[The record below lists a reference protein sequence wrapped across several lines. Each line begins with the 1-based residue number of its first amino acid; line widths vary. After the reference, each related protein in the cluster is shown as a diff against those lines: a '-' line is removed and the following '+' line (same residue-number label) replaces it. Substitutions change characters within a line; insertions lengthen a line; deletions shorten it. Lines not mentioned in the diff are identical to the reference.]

1 MAKVKKS
8 ITVADQQASWI
19 KVQIRNG
26 HNGDESE
33 EACELIRMEIR

>member
-26 HNGDESE
+26 HYSDESE
-33 EACELIRMEIR
+33 AVCVLIRMEIR